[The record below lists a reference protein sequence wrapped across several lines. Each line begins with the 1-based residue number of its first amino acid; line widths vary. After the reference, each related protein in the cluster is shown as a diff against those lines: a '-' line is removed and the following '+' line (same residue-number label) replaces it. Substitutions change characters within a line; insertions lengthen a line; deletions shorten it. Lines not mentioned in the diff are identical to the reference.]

1 MSEEDLSEGGHVSKE
16 ASQGVA
22 GDLGEGVVGGSE
34 DSERSE
40 VADGL
45 LGKPGSLDCSHEGGE
60 PGVRGQGVEHVLGG
74 SAAAVATMRGGVSN
88 IISVEEIGYR

>member
-34 DSERSE
+34 DSERSQ
-40 VADGL
+40 VTDGL
-45 LGKPGSLDCSHEGGE
+45 LCQPCGLDCSHQGGE
-60 PGVRGQGVEHVLGG
+60 PGVGGQGVEHVLGR
-74 SAAAVATMRGGVSN
+74 SAAAVATMRGGLSN

>member
-1 MSEEDLSEGGHVSKE
+1 MSEEDLSEGGNVSKE

-45 LGKPGSLDCSHEGGE
+45 LCEPCGLDCSHEGRE
-60 PGVRGQGVEHVLGG
+60 PGVGGQGVEHVLGG
-74 SAAAVATMRGGVSN
+74 SAAPVATMRRGVSN